1 MMRYQ
6 DKVKYLSIA
15 LVVLLV
21 AFGLGEFFA
30 PERVSSRQEAFTALP
45 SKSGEVAKVELLGP
59 GAGASLTF
67 TRGGGQWA
75 LEDASARL
83 PVQSNRIEAMLTA
96 LSAAGKRRPVAGNKD
111 SWKSLG
117 LDDAQAKVLKL
128 TDGTGKLLLELRVGS
143 HGPSGSEVYARFG
156 TAEAS
161 FMIDAAVASYL
172 GTDRASWL
180 DRRLFGNA
188 PEAAAYQA
196 FAVRADI
203 ILNPADKAAKPLNI
217 AWRFERSGQLWK
229 GGARELDAVTIESVL
244 RAAGNLEATD
254 LAAAAPAEAFAKVS
268 ATITLDLGSGK
279 TRIIEIGAPAA
290 DGRFWARATEAGQP
304 RPFGYQVSRYS
315 LESILKSEE
324 SFAKK

>member
-1 MMRYQ
+1 
-6 DKVKYLSIA
+6 
-15 LVVLLV
+15 
-21 AFGLGEFFA
+21 
-30 PERVSSRQEAFTALP
+30 
-45 SKSGEVAKVELLGP
+45 
-59 GAGASLTF
+59 
-67 TRGGGQWA
+67 
-75 LEDASARL
+75 
-83 PVQSNRIEAMLTA
+83 MLTA

-229 GGARELDAVTIESVL
+229 GGARELDPVTIESVL